1 MTQLALFLWFVG
13 GMTIA
18 AAFYE
23 WELFSL
29 GIRRNLNRKD
39 DLMDAIETL
48 NASILRLEAARTNLL
63 AKLPADQSPAIAAAI
78 TRVDAVSASIEAV
91 TPPANV
97 PVPTV

>member
-13 GMTIA
+13 GMVVA
-18 AAFYE
+18 ATFYE

-29 GIRRNLNRKD
+29 GIRRKLNRKD
-39 DLMDAIETL
+39 DLMAAIDDL

-91 TPPANV
+91 TPPAAAPAPAV
-97 PVPTV
+97 